1 MAERPFLSRWS
12 RLKQEARTQAP
23 GQTPGRRGGA
33 APVIQDDRAEEIRQ
47 TALPSEA
54 PAQQQAVQP
63 ARRDQQPQ
71 EAPFDADSLP
81 DIDSLTVE
89 SDFTQF
95 LRKEVPKTLQRRA
108 LRKLWTSDPVFACLD
123 GLNDY
128 EEDFTD
134 AATVIEGMKSSYQVG
149 RGFLT
154 DEELA
159 ENHSVYTASRQA
171 RIDAEQAEAAE
182 REAAA
187 AQDGT
192 AEESG
197 TSDTD
202 AIPEQGPEQGE
213 PEKAPEQATAAV
225 ADEEASPE
233 GEATEQEPEDKSDNR
248 S

>member
-12 RLKQEARTQAP
+12 RLKQEARSQAS
-23 GQTPGRRGGA
+23 GRRGSA
-33 APVIQDDRAEEIRQ
+33 APAIQEDRAVEIRQ
-47 TALPSEA
+47 AGLPPDA
-54 PAQQQAVQP
+54 PVREKVVQP
-63 ARRDQQPQ
+63 ARSEQQPQ

-95 LRKEVPKTLQRRA
+95 LRKEVPKTLQRKA

-134 AATVIEGMKSSYQVG
+134 AATVVEGMKSSYQVG

-171 RIDAEQAEAAE
+171 RIDAGEVTAPTAQGAGVTEASMSDADATPDRGAEQ
-182 REAAA
+182 
-187 AQDGT
+187 
-192 AEESG
+192 
-197 TSDTD
+197 SDPD
-202 AIPEQGPEQGE
+202 E
-213 PEKAPEQATAAV
+213 APEQATVAV
-225 ADEEASPE
+225 ADGEASPE
-233 GEATEQEPEDKSDNR
+233 GDAAGQESEIKSDNR

>member
-12 RLKQEARTQAP
+12 RLKQKARTQAP
-23 GQTPGRRGGA
+23 GQTSVRRGGA
-33 APVIQDDRAEEIRQ
+33 APVIQDDRAEETRQ
-47 TALPSEA
+47 AALPPEA
-54 PAQQQAVQP
+54 PAREQSVQP

-171 RIDAEQAEAAE
+171 RIDAEEAEAAE
-182 REAAA
+182 RDAASAEDGSA
-187 AQDGT
+187 A
-192 AEESG
+192 ESNAP
-197 TSDTD
+197 DTD
-202 AIPEQGPEQGE
+202 TAPEQGE
-213 PEKAPEQATAAV
+213 PEKASEQAKAASV
-225 ADEEASPE
+225 DEEAVPE
-233 GEATEQEPEDKSDNR
+233 GEAAEQESEDKSDNR